1 MQPRKLRDT
10 MQVRPKNRITLVA
23 VTALLSTASVAAA
36 AGPSKGLTVDD
47 MLAMQRVAEPA
58 VSPDGNWVAYT
69 LRTTEVAA
77 NRGRTDIW
85 LAAVDGSSVRRLTAA
100 PESESSPTWS
110 PDGSYV
116 YFLSSRGGRSQV
128 WRIAPN
134 GGESEVVTN
143 VAADIGGFKI
153 FPDGKR
159 LLLAIDVWPN
169 AKTLAASNKL
179 DDEHASSN
187 ASGNVSGSAT
197 AYDSLLFRHWDTW
210 EDGKYSHLF
219 AWTPRVATSTV
230 DNIVDLTPGLTTDA
244 PTHPFGGMEEI
255 SISNDGKN
263 VAYVIRNSGNR
274 NAWTTNTDVFWVS
287 SDGRGKA
294 VNLTTDNPA
303 YDFAPTLSP
312 DGKSLA
318 ILSMARAG
326 FEADRQRV
334 RIIDLA
340 SRKTRTLTEAW
351 DRSANSLSWSPDG
364 KQLYTSADNL
374 GQQSIFGIDV
384 TTGNVKL
391 LIEKSDNSSPT
402 VAGTHLVY
410 LHNSL
415 RQPTEIFTAAL
426 DGTAA
431 KAITHHNDARVAAIA
446 WGAYEQF
453 SFQGAKGDTVYGYVM
468 KPAKFNGK
476 KAPVALLVHGGP
488 QGSMGDHF
496 HYRWNP
502 QAFAGAGFASVFI
515 DFHGS
520 TGYGQKFTDAIRGDW
535 GGAPYEDLMKGLD
548 AALVKF
554 PWLDGN
560 RAVAAGASYG
570 GYMINWINGH
580 TDRFKALVV
589 HDGNL
594 DERMAYYDTEE
605 LWFPE
610 WEHGGTPWE
619 NPTGYTNHNPIDF
632 VKNWKTPT
640 LVVHSALDFRV
651 VDTQGMSTFTALQR
665 KGIASRFLHFPDEN
679 HWILKPQNSQRW
691 HQEVFAWLTKYAN

>member
-1 MQPRKLRDT
+1 
-10 MQVRPKNRITLVA
+10 MQVRSKIQTALV
-23 VTALLSTASVAAA
+23 VVGALLSAASVAKA
-36 AGPSKGLTVDD
+36 AGPTKGLTVDD
-47 MLAMQRVAEPA
+47 MLAMQRVGEPA
-58 VSPDGNWVAYT
+58 VSPNGTWVAYT
-69 LRTTEVAA
+69 LRTTDVAA

-85 LAAVDGSSVRRLTAA
+85 LAAVDGSGVRRLTTA
-100 PESESSPTWS
+100 PDSESSPTWS
-110 PDGSYV
+110 PDGNYV
-116 YFLSSRGGRSQV
+116 YFLSARGGRSQV
-128 WRIAPN
+128 WRIAPS
-134 GGESEVVTN
+134 GGEAEVVTD

-159 LLLAIDVWPN
+159 LLLAIEVWPT
-169 AKTLAASNKL
+169 AKSLAASNKL
-179 DDEHASSN
+179 DDDQAKASS
-187 ASGNVSGSAT
+187 SAK
-197 AYDSLLFRHWDTW
+197 AYDALLFRHWDTW

-219 AWTPRVATSTV
+219 TWTPRASSSSAESVV
-230 DNIVDLTPGLTTDA
+230 DITPGLGTDA

-255 SISNDGKN
+255 SISSDGKH
-263 VAYVIRNSGNR
+263 VAYVIRNSGGR
-274 NAWTTNTDVFWVS
+274 NAWSTNTDVFWVS
-287 SDGRGKA
+287 SDGRSKA
-294 VNLTTDNPA
+294 MNLTADNPA

-312 DGKSLA
+312 DGKSIA

-326 FEADRQRV
+326 YEADRQRV

-340 SRKTRTLTEAW
+340 SRKSRTLTEAW
-351 DRSANSLSWSPDG
+351 DRSANSLSWSPDS

-374 GQQSIFGIDV
+374 GQQSIFSIDAAS
-384 TTGNVKL
+384 GNVKL

-402 VAGTHLVY
+402 VAGARLVY

-415 RQPTEIFTAAL
+415 RQPTEIFTASL
-426 DGTAA
+426 DGSDA

-446 WGAYEQF
+446 WGDYEQF
-453 SFQGAKGDTVYGYVM
+453 TFQGANGDTVYGYAM

-476 KAPVALLVHGGP
+476 KAPVALLIHGGP

-502 QAFAGAGFASVFI
+502 QAFAGVGFASVFI

-535 GGAPYEDLMKGLD
+535 GGAPYQDQMKGLD
-548 AALVKF
+548 AALAKF
-554 PWLDGN
+554 SWLDGN

-619 NPTGYTNHNPIDF
+619 NPAGYTTHNPIDF

-640 LVVHSALDFRV
+640 LVIHGALDFRV

-665 KGIASRFLHFPDEN
+665 KGIPSRFLHFPDEN

-691 HQEVFAWLTKYAN
+691 HQEVLAWITKYTK